1 MDLVKLK
8 SICTAK
14 ETISKM
20 KRKPAEW
27 EKIFA
32 NDVTYKELISN
43 IYKQLLQLNIRKTNH
58 LIFKNGQKS

>member
-1 MDLVKLK
+1 MGLVKLK
-8 SICTAK
+8 SFCTTK

-20 KRKPAEW
+20 KRKPTEW

-32 NDVTYKELISN
+32 NDVTYRELISN

-58 LIFKNGQKS
+58 LILKNGQKS